1 MSVIDSLAA
10 LLVAIGPDSAPSDLL
25 RHARRCLLDALGCA
39 IHGTSL
45 PEGRA
50 VLQAVRE
57 MSEEGV
63 PGPAFASVDSAALA
77 GGFLCHLRELDDV
90 HYAILHPGAVCV
102 PAALAVANRLG
113 ASLRDV
119 LWALVVG
126 YEAMVRVAKGQ
137 NYLNH
142 RRLGWHGTA
151 TCGPFGAAAAV
162 AHLLRVDRRQ
172 LAWALGLAGSRTGG
186 TWAFAVDGAMS
197 KRLHPGLAA
206 RDGLTA
212 AYLAHNGISGPVHI
226 LEAEDG
232 GFYRTTSEG
241 WDLAE
246 VTRAWGDEWAVS
258 ATEFKWY
265 AACKSAH
272 APIEAAKRLYR
283 TAMRGESSVSTI
295 HHVQVKVNST
305 GCRMAGRGYSPDSV
319 TSAQL
324 SIPYGIAVA
333 LTGGEG
339 DVGDYTLEQ
348 VARPDRLAIA
358 ERVTV
363 SPSAEMDLLRA
374 AHHKVPGEVEI
385 AFTDGRVAR
394 EYVEDPKGSRGNPLT
409 DAELADKFRRLTQG
423 IVGSDAADRLAN
435 LVLGAAPETP
445 IRELVAAAAG
455 SGYGAGHESTPRS
468 EAR

>member
-1 MSVIDSLAA
+1 MAVIESLAD
-10 LLVAIGPDSAPSDLL
+10 LLVTIGPDISPSDLL
-25 RHARRCLLDALGCA
+25 RHARRCLLDALGCM

-50 VLQAVRE
+50 VLRAVRA
-57 MSEEGV
+57 MSGGGV
-63 PGPAFASVDSAALA
+63 PGSASGSADAAALT

-90 HYAILHPGAVCV
+90 HYTILHPGAVCV
-102 PAALAVANRLG
+102 PAVLAVADRLH
-113 ASLRDV
+113 ASLGDA

-126 YEAMVRVAKGQ
+126 YEAMARVAKGQ

-162 AHLLRVDRRQ
+162 AHLLRLDRRR

-212 AYLAHNGISGPVHI
+212 AYLAQHDISGPLHI

-246 VTRAWGDEWAVS
+246 VTRAWGEEWAVS

-283 TAMRGESSVSTI
+283 TAMHGESIASGVLR
-295 HHVQVKVNST
+295 VQVKVNST
-305 GCRMAGRGYSPDSV
+305 GYSMAGRGYRPDSV

-339 DVGDYTLEQ
+339 DVGDYTPDQ
-348 VARPDRLAIA
+348 VARPDRMAIA

-363 SPSAEMDLLRA
+363 SPSAEMDVLRA
-374 AHHKVPGEVEI
+374 TRHKVPGEVEI
-385 AFTDGRVAR
+385 AFADGRVLR

-409 DAELADKFRRLTQG
+409 DAELADKFRRLTRNS
-423 IVGSDAADRLAN
+423 VGPESADRLVD
-435 LVLGAAPETP
+435 LVLGGAPETP
-445 IRELVAAAAG
+445 IHDLIAAVTE
-455 SGYGAGHESTPRS
+455 SGQLT
-468 EAR
+468 